1 MDIVLLKD
9 KFRTSKWRIYL
20 ARVIA
25 VIFIFLIDI
34 RPSFIGF
41 LIIFSGILIRV
52 WASGYLKKRK
62 KLAVSGPY
70 RFTRNPLYLGTIL
83 IGVGFWVMSDS
94 FFILLPFFAVF
105 AGLYARTIRVEEK
118 ELLEKFG
125 KEYEM
130 YIKSV
135 PRFIPNFKNLKGPKI
150 DKFSFEN
157 FLNNKEYLVIIGI
170 VGAISAIII
179 LRKAVYPFIFN

>member
-1 MDIVLLKD
+1 MDIALLKD

-105 AGLYARTIRVEEK
+105 AY
-118 ELLEKFG
+118 
-125 KEYEM
+125 
-130 YIKSV
+130 
-135 PRFIPNFKNLKGPKI
+135 
-150 DKFSFEN
+150 
-157 FLNNKEYLVIIGI
+157 
-170 VGAISAIII
+170 
-179 LRKAVYPFIFN
+179 